1 MSPDSTRVAF
11 LQLDERPVPEY
22 TVVDDIP
29 YRPTVEIT
37 DYPKA
42 GDPNP
47 LVKLGIARV
56 AGGAPLW
63 VDLGA
68 YAASEVLIVDVDW
81 VPGAGSVAYQVQDRE
96 QTWLDLNLADAAS
109 GRSRRLFRE
118 TTRAWVNA
126 NGSPV
131 WLENGSFLWFSE
143 RSGLQA
149 SLPLSRDGTL
159 IRR

>member
-1 MSPDSTRVAF
+1 MALTTDGAPQLLNGKLDWLYQEEIYGRGQFRGYWWSPDSTRVAF

-29 YRPTVEIT
+29 YRPNVEVT

-63 VDLGA
+63 VDAWRLRRLRIAHRRRRLDARRGGA
-68 YAASEVLIVDVDW
+68 WRTRCRTA
-81 VPGAGSVAYQVQDRE
+81 
-96 QTWLDLNLADAAS
+96 
-109 GRSRRLFRE
+109 SRR
-118 TTRAWVNA
+118 
-126 NGSPV
+126 GS
-131 WLENGSFLWFSE
+131 
-143 RSGLQA
+143 
-149 SLPLSRDGTL
+149 T
-159 IRR
+159 